1 MSQLTNNFNDDQT
14 LRNVKPTCQGLQWG
28 RCVGHTKPPGLVLS
42 LVHLI
47 PIKSECYLMPS
58 AYVDGGG
65 HMVANQIKS
74 THKYIWVQT
83 GCYKDALGPASYFVC
98 WPKNIVK
105 CSKRHRLSPK
115 IWTSVMGTLSRD
127 RSHLSQWNWAIKAN
141 VTFERQMD
149 ILFNGQHIF

>member
-28 RCVGHTKPPGLVLS
+28 HCVGHTKPPGLVLS
-42 LVHLI
+42 LAHLI

-74 THKYIWVQT
+74 THKYI
-83 GCYKDALGPASYFVC
+83 
-98 WPKNIVK
+98 
-105 CSKRHRLSPK
+105 
-115 IWTSVMGTLSRD
+115 
-127 RSHLSQWNWAIKAN
+127 
-141 VTFERQMD
+141 
-149 ILFNGQHIF
+149 